1 MPTYK
6 SLKDYVYEYIS
17 HEIQIGKLKPDEKIS
32 ESSICEVLQVS
43 RTPVRE
49 ALIQLADEGILENL
63 PRRGFTVKSIDLQK
77 VNEIYPIIGVLEG
90 LAARTAVNYIT
101 NKELSSLEQCIIK
114 MDDYIKNYDYD
125 SYYKK
130 QLEFHQI
137 LIAPSGNNELIN
149 LIDKLKKKFIKQTLN
164 IDENKEETFKA
175 LTVTNNQHKKIYE
188 LLKDKKGE
196 ELERYLK
203 DTHWNVTYARYET
216 I

>member
-17 HEIQIGKLKPDEKIS
+17 HKIQIGELKPDEKIS

-63 PRRGFTVKSIDLQK
+63 PRRGFTVKSIDINK

-90 LAARTAVNYIT
+90 LAARTAIKYVT
-101 NKELSSLEQCIIK
+101 EKELDSLEYCIFK
-114 MDDYIKNYDYD
+114 MDDYINNHDYEN
-125 SYYKK
+125 YYKK

-137 LIAPSGNNELIN
+137 LIASCGNAELIN
-149 LIDKLKKKFIKQTLN
+149 LIEKLKKKFIKQSVN
-164 IDENKEETFKA
+164 IDENREETFKA
-175 LTVTNNQHKKIYE
+175 LTITNNEHKKIFE
-188 LLKDKKGE
+188 LVKSKKDE
-196 ELERYLK
+196 ELEKFLK
-203 DTHWNVTYARYET
+203 ETHWNVTYARYET